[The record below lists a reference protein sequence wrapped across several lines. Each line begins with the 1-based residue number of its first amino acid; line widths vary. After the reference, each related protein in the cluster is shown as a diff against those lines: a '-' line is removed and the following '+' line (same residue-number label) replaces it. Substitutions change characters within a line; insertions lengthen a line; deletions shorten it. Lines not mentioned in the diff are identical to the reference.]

1 MEKFRTFYLASGV
14 LFLLVSIAGGAWW
27 ELSIGEQSK
36 PLLYL
41 SLSPFSLELDFLG
54 SKILKV
60 PPFMEALFLVERG
73 LATLGACTI
82 IAGSSLK
89 GKPWFRRLF
98 NLRPLTTSIGFLV
111 LIILVT
117 ALLPRY
123 LNSFLPSLPQ
133 VAPNFAEALVPYAS
147 RHLSLNLY
155 PLARVN
161 GSLNLGLTSRFTTV
175 FWIALLSGFLCL
187 IGKVLLRIE
196 TRSVSV
202 EVVSKE
208 KLPPPPPES
217 KQLVFKKAL
226 TKILS

>member
-1 MEKFRTFYLASGV
+1 AF
-14 LFLLVSIAGGAWW
+14 
-27 ELSIGEQSK
+27 
-36 PLLYL
+36 
-41 SLSPFSLELDFLG
+41 
-54 SKILKV
+54 
-60 PPFMEALFLVERG
+60 
-73 LATLGACTI
+73 
-82 IAGSSLK
+82 
-89 GKPWFRRLF
+89 
-98 NLRPLTTSIGFLV
+98 
-111 LIILVT
+111 
-117 ALLPRY
+117 
-123 LNSFLPSLPQ
+123 
-133 VAPNFAEALVPYAS
+133 VPYAS

-161 GSLNLGLTSRFTTV
+161 GSLNLGLTSRFTIV

-208 KLPPPPPES
+208 KLPPPPPEN